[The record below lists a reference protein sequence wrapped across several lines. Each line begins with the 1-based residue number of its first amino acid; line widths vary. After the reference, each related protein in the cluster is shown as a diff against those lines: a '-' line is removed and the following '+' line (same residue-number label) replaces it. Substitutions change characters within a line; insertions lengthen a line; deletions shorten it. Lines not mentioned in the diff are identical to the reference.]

1 MDWMKAK
8 SEVEAWSKTMQ
19 ECQEALEIVMQ
30 EHDAEVAEIGEYRI
44 LNKIVKRKAQ
54 PEKIVQAKPASWH
67 RRFKIERKENE

>member
-8 SEVEAWSKTMQ
+8 SEREAWTKTMD
-19 ECQEALEIVMQ
+19 ECEEALKLVLE

-54 PEKIVQAKPASWH
+54 PEKIMQAKPASWH
-67 RRFKIERKENE
+67 RRFKIERKNNE